1 MSDNKLIDAMVKG
14 FEIVCNGNCARC
26 GKPLSGDRIFFCEEC
41 EELIKKVDGGKVLN
55 SVKGTYDE

>member
-41 EELIKKVDGGKVLN
+41 EKKIKEESDDELV
-55 SVKGTYDE
+55 

>member
-41 EELIKKVDGGKVLN
+41 EELVKKAEGAED
-55 SVKGTYDE
+55 D